1 MDRRARRGHRELDFS
16 AYLTLVT
23 NNGESRQMATES
35 RHQRNHPNSE
45 VSRDLWGNRNKRNF
59 T

>member
-1 MDRRARRGHRELDFS
+1 MDGWARRGHRELDFS

-23 NNGESRQMATES
+23 NTGESRQKAAES
-35 RHQRNHPNSE
+35 RHQRNHPNPE